1 MNDSPPIVAELDPV
15 DHHHHEPPTQT
26 VTVHVN
32 ERPVRLSRE
41 LVTGLVIKE
50 AAIAQ
55 GVPIQLDFILV
66 EELGGDRTKNI
77 GDNDPVHVSDRTRF
91 LANSGDDNS

>member
-1 MNDSPPIVAELDPV
+1 MTESPPIVTELRPGDQ
-15 DHHHHEPPTQT
+15 HHEPPGQT

-32 ERPVRLSRE
+32 ERPVRLAGRS
-41 LVTGLVIKE
+41 VTGLEIKE

-55 GVPIQLDFILV
+55 GVPIEVGFILV
-66 EELGGDRTKNI
+66 EELGGDRTRTI
-77 GDNDPVHVSDRTRF
+77 GNTDTVHVSDHTQF